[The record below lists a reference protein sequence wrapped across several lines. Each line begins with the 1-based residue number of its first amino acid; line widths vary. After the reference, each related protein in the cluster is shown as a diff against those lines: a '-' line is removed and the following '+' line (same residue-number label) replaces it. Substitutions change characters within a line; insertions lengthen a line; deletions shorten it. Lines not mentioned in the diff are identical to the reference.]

1 MILTCA
7 IIDDEPLAVD
17 LLASYTKNTP
27 TLELTGT
34 YNNAITAI
42 KQLREEP
49 VDILFLDIQMPELS
63 GLEFATILPKSTKV
77 IFTTAYQQY
86 ALDSYKVNSIDYLVK
101 PITYDVFL
109 RSVDKALSY
118 FEAVRK
124 NESLKEEK
132 AIYVKSDYKLLHLT
146 LDEIQYI
153 EGLKDYVAIHTE
165 TKEEPVPSLIN
176 MKRIMDYLPS
186 PAFMRV
192 HRSYIVNMQKIDS
205 VDRNRIVIGENFI
218 PISESY
224 KDNVYGYLNKHT
236 VL

>member
-1 MILTCA
+1 MILKCA

-17 LLASYTKNTP
+17 LLASYAKNTP
-27 TLELTGT
+27 TLELVGT

-42 KQLREEP
+42 KKLREEP

-63 GLEFATILPKSTKV
+63 GLEFAMILPKKTKV

-86 ALDSYKVNSIDYLVK
+86 AIDSYKVNSLDYLIK
-101 PITYDVFL
+101 PITYEAFL
-109 RSVDKALSY
+109 KSVDKALNY

-124 NESLKEEK
+124 NATLVEEK
-132 AIYVKSDYKLLHLT
+132 AIYVKSDYKLLRIPLN
-146 LDEIQYI
+146 EILYI

-165 TKEEPVPSLIN
+165 SKEEPIPSLIN
-176 MKRIMDYLPS
+176 MKRIMDYLPT

-192 HRSYIVNMQKIDS
+192 HRSYIINMRKIHS
-205 VDRNRIVIGENFI
+205 IDRNRIVIGDNFI

-224 KDNVYGYLNKHT
+224 KDEVYAYLNKHT